1 MAIKK
6 TTPGDQDGIKYA
18 GGAGT
23 EEHDGIKYPEEHR
36 TFDELAR
43 GGRAMARHHEE
54 HEEHKERAAGGRA
67 ARASGGRAGATDAEE
82 KRSGR
87 SNEQGEEGTGDPE
100 FFGGAESPSAK
111 AAHGDEKAKK
121 GGRIKRKERKRGG
134 RMAVDGKDGHKR
146 LDRAH
151 GGRTKHRAMGGA
163 AGGIGSDKHPLTE
176 ANKLVRPKGD
186 KMVAEDDSEDD

>member
-1 MAIKK
+1 MAVRK
-6 TTPGDQDGIKYA
+6 TTPGDKDGIKYA
-18 GGAGT
+18 DGAGT
-23 EEHDGIKYPEEHR
+23 EDHDGIKYAEEHR
-36 TFDELAR
+36 SFDELAR
-43 GGRAMARHHEE
+43 GGRAMARHEKEE
-54 HEEHKERAAGGRA
+54 MKE
-67 ARASGGRAGATDAEE
+67 RASGGRAGATDAEE